1 MRRPMLKLTVP
12 LMLLAA
18 VPVSYGQL
26 PPVRGASAG
35 SGDSAAGSSAVPVT
49 NEKRTVNVYDA
60 LVTLIDDVKVP
71 ATEMGM
77 LTAIHVVEGQQ
88 IEDATVLADVDNR
101 ESIAKQLIAQGELDA
116 ALAQAESDA
125 ELEVAKKAV
134 DVAREELTQQE
145 DIRKVNPTA
154 VSLTELRKYR
164 FQLQRAEAQ
173 VRLAE
178 TDRNIAALT
187 AETKRAQLQAIDIEF
202 DRRKV
207 KAPFSGEV
215 VEIFRKRGEWVQ
227 AGEPVMHIAHLDKCR
242 VKGFVQASH
251 ASPHELEG
259 KPVEIE
265 FQASNG
271 KPLHI
276 KATIGYA
283 SEVIEG
289 VGSSRQF
296 RIWADIDNQKLTDP
310 VTKKE
315 YWAIQ
320 PGSMA
325 QMTIDLTPPAPPKA
339 SPARPK
345 LTPVK
350 NEVRKPV
357 AEEGPRE
364 R

>member
-1 MRRPMLKLTVP
+1 MRKHMLKLTIP
-12 LMLLAA
+12 LLLLAA
-18 VPVSYGQL
+18 VPVAYGQR
-26 PPVRGASAG
+26 PPVRGTSAG
-35 SGDSAAGSSAVPVT
+35 SGGGAAGSSTAPAAT
-49 NEKRTVNVYDA
+49 EQRTVTIPDA
-60 LVTLIDDVKVP
+60 YVTLSQDVKVP
-71 ATEMGM
+71 ASELGM
-77 LTAIHVVEGQQ
+77 LMTIHVVEGQHV
-88 IEDATVLADVDNR
+88 EDGELLADVDNR
-101 ESIAKQLIAQGELDA
+101 ETIAKQLIGQGELDA

-125 ELEVAKKAV
+125 ELDVARKAV
-134 DVAREELTQQE
+134 DVAREELLQQE
-145 DIRKVNPTA
+145 EIRKVNASA

-187 AETKRAQLQAIDIEF
+187 AETKRAQLQALDIEF
-202 DRRKV
+202 DRRQV

-215 VEIFRKRGEWVQ
+215 VEVFRKRGEWVQ
-227 AGEPVMHIAHLDKCR
+227 AGEPVIHIAHLDKCR

-251 ASPHELEG
+251 ASPHEVEG

-271 KPLHI
+271 KSLHI
-276 KATIGYA
+276 KGTVGYA
-283 SEVIEG
+283 SEIIEG
-289 VGSSRQF
+289 VGSSRSF
-296 RIWADIDNQKLTDP
+296 RVWADIDNQKLTDP

-339 SPARPK
+339 EPARPK
-345 LTPVK
+345 LTPVR
-350 NEVRKPV
+350 NEVRKPM
-357 AEEGPRE
+357 AEESSRE